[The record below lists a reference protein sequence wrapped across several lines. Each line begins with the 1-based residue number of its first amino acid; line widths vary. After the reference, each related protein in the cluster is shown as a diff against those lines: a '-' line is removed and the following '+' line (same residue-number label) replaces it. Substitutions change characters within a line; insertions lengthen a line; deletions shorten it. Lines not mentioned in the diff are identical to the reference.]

1 MNNKILK
8 FVSEFMTTFVLGNT
22 GINMIL
28 ENNKVFAEDTRIVPA
43 QSLEDTKLP
52 SFGPINTGL
61 LRSAIENR
69 TWNRGKGF
77 ILRDG
82 FFETVG
88 ILKWRDRSAFQGGK
102 DVIIHEELRSAINRA
117 FGNVGGYSDEIFLGG
132 KFAKCL

>member
-82 FFETVG
+82 F
-88 ILKWRDRSAFQGGK
+88 LKRLA
-102 DVIIHEELRSAINRA
+102 
-117 FGNVGGYSDEIFLGG
+117 Y
-132 KFAKCL
+132 